1 MCLAVPGKV
10 LEVVDPARDL
20 ARVEIAGVAREVN
33 LSLLPADE
41 RPRAGDWV
49 LVHVGFAL
57 NRIDEAEA
65 LELLEILEGLTQPP
79 DEVGAVEV
87 STAT

>member
-1 MCLAVPGKV
+1 VTG
-10 LEVVDPARDL
+10 PARDM
-20 ARVEIAGVAREVN
+20 ARVEVAGIARDVN
-33 LSLLPADE
+33 LSLLPE
-41 RPRAGDWV
+41 EEHPRAGDWV

>member
-10 LEVVDPARDL
+10 LELVGSARDR
-20 ARVEIAGVAREVN
+20 ARVEMAGVPRDVN
-33 LSLLPADE
+33 LSLLPEAD
-41 RPRAGDWV
+41 RPVPGDWV

-57 NRIDEAEA
+57 NRVDEAEA

-79 DEVGAVEV
+79 DEVGVVEV
-87 STAT
+87 STVP